1 MMATIRI
8 VSIRSAMVGVWL
20 LIIASF
26 LYAPRLLQCWQSTK
40 SLNILVWP
48 TMLDAKKL
56 AQFEHDTGI
65 KLYISYYESN
75 DELVRKLRLTQGAQ
89 YDLVIAADTA
99 VHVLIQEQLVQPIDI
114 DRLDFYDDLR
124 PWLLHHYFD
133 PDNTYSIPYYMS
145 IYGLGIDRRYFK
157 ELPEARWALLFEEH
171 RYRVT
176 MTDDPRRAFLIA
188 GKYLFG
194 SIEELDDAVR
204 IAEIKQLLSQ
214 QKKWVELYSD
224 IRGEEVLAAQSCPVA
239 LTISSDLARVQ
250 REYPSLQFI
259 IPQEGT
265 FMTIDSCIIPVATSE
280 QELVYQLLNFIY
292 QPDVLAY
299 HAHKYG
305 FCPPRMSVAPS
316 ENVICPDE
324 QQLKQIDFFRNVAP
338 KDVIDKLWVA
348 VMAH

>member
-1 MMATIRI
+1 MGIRL
-8 VSIRSAMVGVWL
+8 AMIGMWL
-20 LIIASF
+20 LAIGAF
-26 LYAPRLLQCWQSTK
+26 LYAPLLFQRWQNVK

-56 AQFEHDTGI
+56 ATFEHETGI
-65 KLYISYYESN
+65 KLYISYYENN
-75 DELVRKLRLTQGAQ
+75 DELVRKLRITKGAH

-99 VHVLIQEQLVQPIDI
+99 VSALIQEDIVQPIDKT
-114 DRLDFYDDLR
+114 RVSFYSDLR
-124 PWLLHHYFD
+124 PWLLDHYFD
-133 PDNTYSIPYYMS
+133 PGNIYSIPYYMG
-145 IYGLGIDRRYFK
+145 IYGLGVDRRYFTQ
-157 ELPEARWALLFEEH
+157 ELPAASWALLFQEH
-171 RYRVT
+171 EYRVT
-176 MTDDPRRAFLIA
+176 MTDDPRRAILIA

-194 SIEELDDAVR
+194 SIDGLDDAEH
-204 IAEIKQLLSQ
+204 IAMIKQLLLR

-239 LTISSDLARVQ
+239 LTISSDLSRVQ
-250 REYPSLQFI
+250 REYPSLQFM

-265 FMTIDSCIIPVATSE
+265 FMTIDSCVIPAATSK
-280 QELVYQLLNFIY
+280 QDLVYQLLNFIY
-292 QPDVLAY
+292 QKNVVAY

-305 FCPPRMSVAPS
+305 FCPPLASVAPA

-324 QQLKQIDFFRNVAP
+324 QQLMQIDFFRNVVP